1 MSKGYTYF
9 ERLGHL
15 PPDVQK
21 AIKELDANKKRRMVI
36 LADMGVKI
44 TLEHVAEIKK
54 LTKETDIDRF
64 ARKLMF
70 SC

>member
-1 MSKGYTYF
+1 MGKSYSYY

-15 PPDVQK
+15 PPEVQE
-21 AIKELDANKKRRMVI
+21 AIKELKGEKKRRMAI
-36 LADMGVKI
+36 LADLGVKI
-44 TLEHVAEIKK
+44 TLEDVEEIKS
-54 LTKETDIDRF
+54 LTKESDIDRF